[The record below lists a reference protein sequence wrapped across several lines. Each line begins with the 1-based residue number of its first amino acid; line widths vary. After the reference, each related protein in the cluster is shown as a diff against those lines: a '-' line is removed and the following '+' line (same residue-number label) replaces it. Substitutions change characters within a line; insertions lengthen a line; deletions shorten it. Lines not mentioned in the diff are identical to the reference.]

1 MGPARDTD
9 GPHLESHTFLGRL
22 VGSNPLEGHV
32 PVDLVPVDL
41 VPVDCVPVDRVHI
54 EPLHGRNWVSNDA
67 QRLLAA
73 LAECLL
79 TGS

>member
-9 GPHLESHTFLGRL
+9 GPPLESHTFLGRL

-32 PVDLVPVDL
+32 PVDLVPVDR
-41 VPVDCVPVDRVHI
+41 VPVDRVHVD
-54 EPLHGRNWVSNDA
+54 PLHGRNWVSNDA

-73 LAECLL
+73 LDECLFA
-79 TGS
+79 GP